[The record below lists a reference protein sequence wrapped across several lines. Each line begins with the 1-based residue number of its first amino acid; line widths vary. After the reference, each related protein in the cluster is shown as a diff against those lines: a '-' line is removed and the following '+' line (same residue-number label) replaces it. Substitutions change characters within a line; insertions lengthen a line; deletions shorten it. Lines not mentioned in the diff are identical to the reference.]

1 MVYQAFEC
9 KHDVGFG
16 DFRTPY
22 AGFDAKRKL
31 KNGDVL
37 STNIFV
43 TDNVERQEEPLIIQ
57 VENDDF
63 SYYKK

>member
-1 MVYQAFEC
+1 M
-9 KHDVGFG
+9 
-16 DFRTPY
+16 
-22 AGFDAKRKL
+22 
-31 KNGDVL
+31 KNGKVL

-43 TDNVERQEEPLIIQ
+43 TDNVEREEEPLIIQ

>member
-22 AGFDAKRKL
+22 AGFDAVVRK
-31 KNGDVL
+31 
-37 STNIFV
+37 
-43 TDNVERQEEPLIIQ
+43 
-57 VENDDF
+57 
-63 SYYKK
+63 